1 MSGMSVTGAEAVLDP
16 DGGFAAMLRDEV
28 VAPDGRFDT
37 GILGRLFD
45 AMPLRVTAADAEG
58 RFVYA
63 NRVALAMLGL
73 RLEDVVG
80 RTVRDIL
87 GDDMA
92 DRTTPM
98 LARLA
103 SGETVQWSDWVT
115 YANGSRRHVDQTY
128 SPCFSTSGQLV
139 GFIALIRDTTAL
151 KEREEALEA
160 RIAALNVAEAIN
172 TAIIKTSID
181 PIMVVDEEGIL
192 IDLNP
197 AAMAT
202 FGYSRSNSV
211 GRSIAELI
219 IPPGLRQAH
228 ANGMARYTSTGISRV
243 LDQRITIDAQRAD
256 GSQIP
261 IELTISEIRLPQRRV
276 FTAHLRDLSQARE
289 AERQMEQQR
298 ERLHQAEK
306 LSAMG
311 SLLAGVAHELN
322 NPLAILVAQSTL
334 LMETT
339 SDAGQKRRAERI
351 HAAADRAGRIV
362 KSFLA
367 MARQRPEK
375 REPTQI
381 NELVRATADML
392 AYGLRSHDV
401 TLELDLDPNLPAI
414 VADRDFIG
422 QVIANLVIN
431 AQHALLDMEPPRRVT
446 ISTRR
451 KNGHV
456 RLVVS
461 DNGPG
466 VPEAIA
472 GRIFEPYFTTKPAG
486 VGTGIGLS
494 ICKTVVESHGGSIGL
509 DRSDTGGARF
519 TVLIPVAAGEADH
532 GEVDAPSAAN
542 GLSILVVDD
551 EADVRSSLAEMLE
564 LLGHRVLPAQTAREA
579 LEDGAVLDA
588 DLVFVDL
595 RMPGVDGLRFRDRA
609 IGLNPSLADR
619 VVIMTGDAVEGP
631 GAIARHAG
639 EGTIPTMEKPFT
651 MADVRRVLAAFT

>member
-1 MSGMSVTGAEAVLDP
+1 MSGPLTKATGDAEGDL
-16 DGGFAAMLRDEV
+16 AAMLSDEV
-28 VAPDGRFDT
+28 VAPDGRFDA

-45 AMPLRVTAADAEG
+45 AMPMRVTAADADG

-63 NRVALAMLGL
+63 NRVALDMMNL

-87 GDDMA
+87 GEDMA
-92 DRTTPM
+92 ARTAPTLER
-98 LARLA
+98 LAR
-103 SGETVQWSDWVT
+103 GETVQWSDWVT
-115 YANGSRRHVDQTY
+115 YRNGSRRHVDQTY
-128 SPCFSTSGQLV
+128 SPCFSAGGRLV

-160 RIAALNVAEAIN
+160 RIAALNVAETIS

-181 PIMVVDEEGIL
+181 PIMVVDEEGVL
-192 IDLNP
+192 LDLNP

-202 FGYSRSNSV
+202 FGYSRANAV
-211 GRSIAELI
+211 GRSIADLI
-219 IPPGLRQAH
+219 IPPALRDAH
-228 ANGMARYTSTGISRV
+228 ARGMARYTSTGISRV
-243 LDQRITIDAQRAD
+243 LDQRLTMEAQRAD
-256 GSQIP
+256 GTPLP
-261 IELTISEIRLPQRRV
+261 IELTISEIQLPQRRV
-276 FTAHLRDLSQARE
+276 FTAHLRDLTQARE
-289 AERQMEQQR
+289 AERQVEQQR

-334 LMETT
+334 LMETAA
-339 SDAGQKRRAERI
+339 DAAQRRRAERI

-381 NELVRATADML
+381 NDLVRATADML

-401 TLELDLDPNLPAI
+401 TLDLDLDPNLPSI

-431 AQHALLDMEPPRRVT
+431 AQHALVDMEPPRQVS

-456 RLVVS
+456 RLVVT

-494 ICKTVVESHGGSIGL
+494 ICKTVVESHGGSIAL
-509 DRSDTGGARF
+509 DRSEAGGARF
-519 TVLIPVAAGEADH
+519 TVLIPVAAGEAD
-532 GEVDAPSAAN
+532 AAAAEEPIAQD
-542 GLSILVVDD
+542 GLTILVVDD
-551 EADVRSSLAEMLE
+551 EADVRSRLAEMLE
-564 LLGHRVLPAQTAREA
+564 LLGHHVLPAQTAREA
-579 LEDGAVLDA
+579 LEEGAVLDA

-609 IGLNPSLADR
+609 IALNPRLADR

-639 EGTIPTMEKPFT
+639 EGAVLTMEKPFT
-651 MADVRRVLAAFT
+651 MGDVRRVLSAFV

>member
-1 MSGMSVTGAEAVLDP
+1 MAALGGDATPDLD
-16 DGGFAAMLRDEV
+16 DGFAAMLRDDI
-28 VAPDGRFDT
+28 VAPDGRFDP

-45 AMPLRVTAADAEG
+45 AMPMRVTAADADG

-63 NRVALAMLGL
+63 NRVALAMMDLG
-73 RLEDVVG
+73 LEDVVG
-80 RTVRDIL
+80 RTVREVL

-92 DRTTPM
+92 ERTAPM
-98 LARLA
+98 LAALRK
-103 SGETVQWSDWVT
+103 GETLHWSDWVS
-115 YANGSRRHVDQTY
+115 YRNGTRRFVEQTY
-128 SPCFSTSGQLV
+128 SPYVDREGGLV
-139 GFIALIRDTTAL
+139 GFIAFIRDATAL

-160 RIAALNVAEAIN
+160 RIVALNVAETIN

-181 PIMVVDEEGIL
+181 PIMVVDEEGVL

-334 LMETT
+334 LMETAA
-339 SDAGQKRRAERI
+339 DAGQKRRAERI

-375 REPTQI
+375 RETTQI

-401 TLELDLDPNLPAI
+401 TLDLDLDPNLPAI
-414 VADRDFIG
+414 IADRDFIG

-431 AQHALLDMEPPRRVT
+431 AQHALIDLEPPRKVT

-461 DNGPG
+461 DNGHG
-466 VPEAIA
+466 VPDAIA
-472 GRIFEPYFTTKPAG
+472 GRIFEPYFTTKPSG

-509 DRSDTGGARF
+509 DRSEEGGARF
-519 TVLIPVAAGEADH
+519 TVLIPVAAGDADAAEAA
-532 GEVDAPSAAN
+532 EPAAKS

-551 EADVRSSLAEMLE
+551 EADVRSGLAEMLE

-579 LEDGAVLDA
+579 LEEGAVLDA

-609 IGLNPSLADR
+609 IGLNPGLADR

-639 EGTIPTMEKPFT
+639 DGTIPIMEKPFT

>member
-1 MSGMSVTGAEAVLDP
+1 MSMSGPLTKATGDAEGDL
-16 DGGFAAMLRDEV
+16 AAMLRDEV
-28 VAPDGRFDT
+28 VAPDGRFDA

-45 AMPLRVTAADAEG
+45 AMPMRVTAADADG

-63 NRVALAMLGL
+63 NRVALDMMNL

-87 GDDMA
+87 GEDMA
-92 DRTTPM
+92 ARTAPTLER
-98 LARLA
+98 LAR
-103 SGETVQWSDWVT
+103 GETVQWSDWVT
-115 YANGSRRHVDQTY
+115 YRNGSRRHVDQTY
-128 SPCFSTSGQLV
+128 SPCFSAGGRLV

-160 RIAALNVAEAIN
+160 RIAALNVAETIS

-181 PIMVVDEEGIL
+181 PIMVVDEEGVL
-192 IDLNP
+192 LDLNP

-202 FGYSRSNSV
+202 FGYSRANAV
-211 GRSIAELI
+211 GRSIADLI
-219 IPPGLRQAH
+219 IPPALRDAH
-228 ANGMARYTSTGISRV
+228 ARGMARYTSTGISRV
-243 LDQRITIDAQRAD
+243 LDQRLTMEAQRAD
-256 GSQIP
+256 GTLLP
-261 IELTISEIRLPQRRV
+261 IELTISEIQLPQRRV
-276 FTAHLRDLSQARE
+276 FTAHLRDLTQARE
-289 AERQMEQQR
+289 AERQVEQQR

-334 LMETT
+334 LMETAA
-339 SDAGQKRRAERI
+339 DAAQRRRAERI

-381 NELVRATADML
+381 NDLVRATADML

-401 TLELDLDPNLPAI
+401 TLDLDLDPNLPSI

-431 AQHALLDMEPPRRVT
+431 AQHALVDLEPPRQVS

-494 ICKTVVESHGGSIGL
+494 ICKTVVESHGGSIAL
-509 DRSDTGGARF
+509 DRSEAGGARF
-519 TVLIPVAAGEADH
+519 TVLIPVAAGEAD
-532 GEVDAPSAAN
+532 AAAAEEPIAQD
-542 GLSILVVDD
+542 GLTILVVDD

-564 LLGHRVLPAQTAREA
+564 LLGHHVLPAQTAREA
-579 LEDGAVLDA
+579 LEEGAVLDA

-609 IGLNPSLADR
+609 IALNPRLADR

-639 EGTIPTMEKPFT
+639 EGAVLTMEKPFT
-651 MADVRRVLAAFT
+651 MGDVRRVLSAFV

>member
-1 MSGMSVTGAEAVLDP
+1 MSSASGGAAAEPSDDL
-16 DGGFAAMLRDEV
+16 AAMMREEKL
-28 VAPDGRFDT
+28 APDGRFDT

-45 AMPLRVTAADAEG
+45 AMPMRVTAADAEG

-63 NRVALAMLGL
+63 NRTALAMFGL
-73 RLEDVVG
+73 TLADVVG
-80 RTVRDIL
+80 RTIREIL
-87 GDDMA
+87 GDDMGN
-92 DRTTPM
+92 RTVPM
-98 LARLA
+98 LAALRK
-103 SGETVQWSDWVT
+103 GETLQWSDWVT
-115 YANGSRRHVDQTY
+115 YGDGTRRYVEQVYAPCTDQH
-128 SPCFSTSGQLV
+128 GGLV

-151 KEREEALEA
+151 KQREEALEA

-181 PIMVVDEEGIL
+181 PIMVVDEDGVL

-211 GRSIAELI
+211 GRPISELI
-219 IPPGLRQAH
+219 IPPAMRQAH
-228 ANGMARYTSTGISRV
+228 AAGMARYTASGISRV
-243 LDQRITIDAQRAD
+243 LDQRMTMEGQRAD
-256 GSQIP
+256 GSLIP

-334 LMETT
+334 LMETAT
-339 SDAGQKRRAERI
+339 DGGQKRRAERI

-375 REPTQI
+375 RETTQL
-381 NELVRATADML
+381 NDLVRAAAEML

-401 TLELDLDPNLPAI
+401 TLDLDLDPDLPVI
-414 VADRDFIG
+414 VADQDFIG
-422 QVIANLVIN
+422 QVVANLVIN
-431 AQHALLDMEPPRRVT
+431 AQHALVDMEPPRLVT
-446 ISTRR
+446 VATRR

-456 RLVVS
+456 RLVIS

-472 GRIFEPYFTTKPAG
+472 GRIFDPYFTTKPAG

-494 ICKTVVESHGGSIGL
+494 ICKSIVESHGGSIAL
-509 DRSDTGGARF
+509 DRSEEGGARF
-519 TVLIPVAAGEADH
+519 TVLLPAASSAA
-532 GEVDAPSAAN
+532 DAPAAEDTVPSG
-542 GLSILVVDD
+542 GLTILVVDD
-551 EADVRSSLAEMLE
+551 EADVRASLAEMLE
-564 LLGHRVLPAQTAREA
+564 LFGHTILPAQTAREA
-579 LEDGAVLDA
+579 LEDEAILAA

-595 RMPGVDGLRFRDRA
+595 RMPGIDGLKFRDRA
-609 IGLNPSLADR
+609 VALNPRLADR

-631 GAIARHAG
+631 GAVERHAG
-639 EGTIPTMEKPFT
+639 EGTIMIMEKPFT
-651 MADVRRVLAAFT
+651 LQDVRRVLEVFI

>member
-1 MSGMSVTGAEAVLDP
+1 MV
-16 DGGFAAMLRDEV
+16 RDEV
-28 VAPDGRFDT
+28 LAPGGRFDT
-37 GILGRLFD
+37 GVLGRLFD
-45 AMPLRVTAADAEG
+45 AMPMRVTAADAEG

-63 NRVALAMLGL
+63 NRAALAMFDLSL
-73 RLEDVVG
+73 DQVVG
-80 RTVRDIL
+80 RTVREIL
-87 GDDMA
+87 GEDMA
-92 DRTTPM
+92 ARTTPLIAT
-98 LARLA
+98 LAG
-103 SGETVQWSDWVT
+103 GEPVQWSDWVT
-115 YANGSRRHVDQTY
+115 YANGARRHVEQVY
-128 SPCFSTSGQLV
+128 APCFDRGGGLV

-160 RIAALNVAEAIN
+160 RLAALNVAEAIN

-181 PIMVVDEEGIL
+181 PIMVVDEEGVL

-211 GRSIAELI
+211 GRPISELI
-219 IPPGLRQAH
+219 IPPSLRQAH
-228 ANGMARYTSTGISRV
+228 AEGMARYTASGISRV
-243 LDQRITIDAQRAD
+243 LDQRLTLEAQRAD
-256 GSQIP
+256 GSVIP

-334 LMETT
+334 LMETA

-375 REPTQI
+375 RETTQL
-381 NELVRATADML
+381 NDLVRSAADML

-401 TLELDLDPNLPAI
+401 TLDLDLDPNLPVI
-414 VADRDFIG
+414 VADQDFIG
-422 QVIANLVIN
+422 QVVANLVIN
-431 AQHALLDMEPPRRVT
+431 AQHALVDMEPPRVVS
-446 ISTRR
+446 IATRR

-466 VPEAIA
+466 VPDAIA
-472 GRIFEPYFTTKPAG
+472 GRIFDPYFTTKPAG

-494 ICKTVVESHGGSIGL
+494 ICKSIIESHGGSIAL
-509 DRSDTGGARF
+509 DRSEEGGARF
-519 TVLIPVAAGEADH
+519 TVLLPAALPPAPAEAP
-532 GEVDAPSAAN
+532 EEPARPE
-542 GLSILVVDD
+542 GLTILVVDD
-551 EADVRSSLAEMLE
+551 EADVRASLAEMLE
-564 LLGHRVLPAQTAREA
+564 LFGHRILPAQTAREA
-579 LEDGAVLDA
+579 LEEGAIQAA

-595 RMPGVDGLRFRDRA
+595 RMPGIDGLKFRDRA
-609 IGLNPSLADR
+609 VALNPRLADR

-631 GAIARHAG
+631 GAIERHAG
-639 EGTIPTMEKPFT
+639 DETIPVMEKPFT
-651 MADVRRVLAAFT
+651 LADVRRILSAFI

>member
-1 MSGMSVTGAEAVLDP
+1 MSSASGGAAADSGNDL
-16 DGGFAAMLRDEV
+16 AAMVRDEV
-28 VAPDGRFDT
+28 LAPGGRFDT
-37 GILGRLFD
+37 GVLGRLFD
-45 AMPLRVTAADAEG
+45 AMPMRVTAADAEG

-63 NRVALAMLGL
+63 NRAALAMFDLSL
-73 RLEDVVG
+73 DQVVG
-80 RTVRDIL
+80 RTVREIL
-87 GDDMA
+87 GEDMA
-92 DRTTPM
+92 ARTTPLIAT
-98 LARLA
+98 LAG
-103 SGETVQWSDWVT
+103 GEPVQWSDWVT
-115 YANGSRRHVDQTY
+115 YANGARRHVEQVY
-128 SPCFSTSGQLV
+128 APCFDRGGGLV

-160 RIAALNVAEAIN
+160 RLAALNVAEAIN

-181 PIMVVDEEGIL
+181 PIMVVDEEGVL

-211 GRSIAELI
+211 GRPISELI
-219 IPPGLRQAH
+219 IPPSLRQAH
-228 ANGMARYTSTGISRV
+228 AEGMARYTASGISRV
-243 LDQRITIDAQRAD
+243 LDQRLTLEAQRAD
-256 GSQIP
+256 GSVIP

-334 LMETT
+334 LMETA

-375 REPTQI
+375 RETTQL
-381 NELVRATADML
+381 NDLVRSAADML

-401 TLELDLDPNLPAI
+401 TLDLDLDPNLPVI
-414 VADRDFIG
+414 VADQDFIG
-422 QVIANLVIN
+422 QVVANLVIN
-431 AQHALLDMEPPRRVT
+431 AQHALVDMEPPRVVS
-446 ISTRR
+446 IATRR

-466 VPEAIA
+466 VPDAIA
-472 GRIFEPYFTTKPAG
+472 GRIFDPYFTTKPAG

-494 ICKTVVESHGGSIGL
+494 ICKSIIESHGGSIAL
-509 DRSDTGGARF
+509 DRSEEGGARF
-519 TVLIPVAAGEADH
+519 TVLLPAALPPAPAEAP
-532 GEVDAPSAAN
+532 EEPARPE
-542 GLSILVVDD
+542 GLTILVVDD
-551 EADVRSSLAEMLE
+551 EADVRASLAEMLE
-564 LLGHRVLPAQTAREA
+564 LFGHRILPAQTAREA
-579 LEDGAVLDA
+579 LEEGAIQAA

-595 RMPGVDGLRFRDRA
+595 RMPGIDGLKFRDRA
-609 IGLNPSLADR
+609 VALNPRLADR

-631 GAIARHAG
+631 GAIERHAG
-639 EGTIPTMEKPFT
+639 DETIPVMEKPFT
-651 MADVRRVLAAFT
+651 LADVRRILSAFI

>member
-1 MSGMSVTGAEAVLDP
+1 MIVSSASGGAAAQSGD
-16 DGGFAAMLRDEV
+16 DIAAMVRDEGL
-28 VAPDGRFDT
+28 APGGRFDT
-37 GILGRLFD
+37 GVLGRLFD
-45 AMPLRVTAADAEG
+45 ALPMRVTAADAEG
-58 RFVYA
+58 RYVYA
-63 NRVALAMLGL
+63 NRAALAMFDLTL
-73 RLEDVVG
+73 DQVVG

-87 GDDMA
+87 GDEMA
-92 DRTTPM
+92 ARILPL
-98 LARLA
+98 LATLA
-103 SGETVQWSDWVT
+103 GGEPVQWGDWVT
-115 YANGSRRHVDQTY
+115 YANGARRHVEQVY
-128 SPCFSTSGQLV
+128 APCFDRGGGLV

-160 RIAALNVAEAIN
+160 RLAALNVAETIN

-181 PIMVVDEEGIL
+181 PIMVVDEEGVL

-211 GRSIAELI
+211 GRPISELI
-219 IPPGLRQAH
+219 IPPSMRRAH
-228 ANGMARYTSTGISRV
+228 AEGMARYTASGISRV
-243 LDQRITIDAQRAD
+243 LDQRMSMEAQRAD
-256 GSQIP
+256 GSIIP

-334 LMETT
+334 LMETAT
-339 SDAGQKRRAERI
+339 DAGQKRRAERI

-375 REPTQI
+375 RETTQL
-381 NELVRATADML
+381 NDLVRAAAEML

-401 TLELDLDPNLPAI
+401 TLDLDLDPDLPVI
-414 VADRDFIG
+414 VADQDFIG
-422 QVIANLVIN
+422 QVVANLVIN
-431 AQHALLDMEPPRRVT
+431 AQHALVDMEPPRVVS
-446 ISTRR
+446 IATRR

-472 GRIFEPYFTTKPAG
+472 GRVFDPYFTTKPAG

-494 ICKTVVESHGGSIGL
+494 ICKSIIESHGGSIAL
-509 DRSDTGGARF
+509 DRSEEGGARF
-519 TVLIPVAAGEADH
+519 TVLLPAALPA
-532 GEVDAPSAAN
+532 APAKEPEEPARPE
-542 GLSILVVDD
+542 GLTILVVDD
-551 EADVRSSLAEMLE
+551 ETDVRASLAEMLE
-564 LLGHRVLPAQTAREA
+564 LFGHRILPAQTAREA
-579 LEDGAVLDA
+579 LEEGSIQAA

-595 RMPGVDGLRFRDRA
+595 RMPGIDGLKFRDRA
-609 IGLNPSLADR
+609 VALNPRLADR

-631 GAIARHAG
+631 GAIERHAG
-639 EGTIPTMEKPFT
+639 DDTILVMEKPFT
-651 MADVRRVLAAFT
+651 LADVRRILSAFT

>member
-1 MSGMSVTGAEAVLDP
+1 MAEADQLVDS
-16 DGGFAAMLRDEV
+16 GAAAPFDRLFEDSV
-28 VAPDGRFDT
+28 VAPGGRLDPT
-37 GILGRLFD
+37 VLGRLFE
-45 AMPLRVTAADAEG
+45 AMPMRVTALDAG
-58 RFVYA
+58 QRFVFA
-63 NRVALAMLGL
+63 NRATLAMLGK
-73 RLEDVVG
+73 RADEVVG
-80 RTVRDIL
+80 HTVREVFGAAVDE
-87 GDDMA
+87 
-92 DRTTPM
+92 RSKVFE
-98 LARLA
+98 ARLA
-103 SGETVQWSDWVT
+103 KGEVVRWADWVVYASGE
-115 YANGSRRHVDQTY
+115 RRHVEHLY
-128 SPCFSTSGQLV
+128 SPCFGQA
-139 GFIALIRDTTAL
+139 GELIGYISFVRDTTDL

-160 RIAALNVAEAIN
+160 RIAALNIAETIN

-181 PIMVVDEEGIL
+181 PIMVVDEAGTL

-202 FGYSRSNSV
+202 FGYSRGNSV
-211 GRSIAELI
+211 GRPIAELI
-219 IPPGLRQAH
+219 IPPAQRPAH
-228 ANGMARYTSTGISRV
+228 AAGMARYLAGGRGRM
-243 LDQRITIDAQRAD
+243 LDQRVSMEAQRAD
-256 GSQIP
+256 GSLLP

-276 FTAHLRDLSQARE
+276 FTAHLRDLTQARE

-334 LMETT
+334 LMET
-339 SDAGQKRRAERI
+339 SADPGQKRRAERI

-375 REPTQI
+375 REPTQV
-381 NELVRATADML
+381 NDLVRATADLL

-401 TLELDLDPNLPAI
+401 MLELDLDPRLPEI

-431 AQHALLDMEPPRRVT
+431 AQHALLDMDAPRRVT
-446 ISTRR
+446 IATRR
-451 KNGHV
+451 TNGHV

-466 VPEAIA
+466 VPDAIA
-472 GRIFEPYFTTKPAG
+472 ARIFDPYFTTKPAG

-494 ICKTVVESHGGSIGL
+494 ICKTVVESHGGSIAA
-509 DRSDTGGARF
+509 DRSDAGGARF
-519 TVLIPVAAGEADH
+519 TVLLPAAAGDSGIDDAEAP
-532 GEVDAPSAAN
+532 EAAD

-564 LLGHRVLPAQTAREA
+564 LLGHRVLPAQAAREA

-595 RMPGVDGLRFRDRA
+595 RMPGIDGLRFRDRA
-609 IGLNPSLADR
+609 IALNPRLADR

-639 EGTIPTMEKPFT
+639 EGAVPTMEKPFT
-651 MADVRRVLAAFT
+651 LADVRRVLAGFV

>member
-1 MSGMSVTGAEAVLDP
+1 MSSASGGAAAEPGDDL
-16 DGGFAAMLRDEV
+16 AAMMREEGL
-28 VAPDGRFDT
+28 APDGRFDT
-37 GILGRLFD
+37 GTLGRLFD
-45 AMPLRVTAADAEG
+45 AMPMRVTAADAEG

-63 NRVALAMLGL
+63 NRTALAMFGL
-73 RLEDVVG
+73 ALSDVVG
-80 RTVRDIL
+80 RTVREVL
-87 GDDMA
+87 GDDMG
-92 DRTTPM
+92 DRTAPM
-98 LARLA
+98 LDALRQ
-103 SGETVQWSDWVT
+103 GEPLQWSDWVT
-115 YANGSRRHVDQTY
+115 YGNGMRRYVEQLY
-128 SPCFSTSGQLV
+128 SPCFDRQGALV
-139 GFIALIRDTTAL
+139 GFIAFIRDITAL

-160 RIAALNVAEAIN
+160 RVAALNVAETIN

-181 PIMVVDEEGIL
+181 PIMVVDEEGVL

-202 FGYSRSNSV
+202 FGYARSNSV
-211 GRSIAELI
+211 GRPISELI
-219 IPPGLRQAH
+219 IPPSMRRAH
-228 ANGMARYTSTGISRV
+228 AEGMARYTSSGISRV
-243 LDQRITIDAQRAD
+243 LDQRMAMEAQRAD
-256 GSQIP
+256 GTIIP

-276 FTAHLRDLSQARE
+276 FTAHLRDLSQVRE

-334 LMETT
+334 LMETAN
-339 SDAGQKRRAERI
+339 DAGQKRRAERI

-375 REPTQI
+375 RETTQL
-381 NELVRATADML
+381 NDLVRAAAEML

-401 TLELDLDPNLPAI
+401 TLDLDLDPDLPVI
-414 VADRDFIG
+414 VADQDFIG
-422 QVIANLVIN
+422 QVVANLVIN
-431 AQHALLDMEPPRRVT
+431 AQHALVDMEPPRVVS
-446 ISTRR
+446 IATRR

-472 GRIFEPYFTTKPAG
+472 GRIFDPYFTTKPAG

-494 ICKTVVESHGGSIGL
+494 ICKSIVESHGGSIAL
-509 DRSDTGGARF
+509 DRSEEGGARF
-519 TVLIPVAAGEADH
+519 TVLLPAA
-532 GEVDAPSAAN
+532 VSAAASPDAEEPARPE
-542 GLSILVVDD
+542 GLTILVVDD
-551 EADVRSSLAEMLE
+551 ETDVRASLAEMLE
-564 LLGHRVLPAQTAREA
+564 LFGHTILPAQTAREA
-579 LEDGAVLDA
+579 LEEGAILAA

-595 RMPGVDGLRFRDRA
+595 RMPGIDGLRFRDRA
-609 IGLNPSLADR
+609 LALNPRLADR

-631 GAIARHAG
+631 GAIERHAG
-639 EGTIPTMEKPFT
+639 DDAILVMEKPFT
-651 MADVRRVLAAFT
+651 LQDVRRILAAFI

>member
-1 MSGMSVTGAEAVLDP
+1 MTALGGDTTPELDVGIATMIH
-16 DGGFAAMLRDEV
+16 DDV
-28 VAPDGRFDT
+28 VAPGGRFDP

-45 AMPLRVTAADAEG
+45 AVPMRVTAADAGG

-63 NRVALAMLGL
+63 NRAALAMMDTT
-73 RLEDVVG
+73 LEEVVG
-80 RTVRDIL
+80 RTVREVL

-92 DRTTPM
+92 ERTAPM
-98 LARLA
+98 LSSLRA
-103 SGETVQWSDWVT
+103 GETLQWSDWVT
-115 YANGSRRHVDQTY
+115 YRNGARHYVEQTY
-128 SPCFSTSGQLV
+128 SPCFGREGGLV
-139 GFIALIRDTTAL
+139 GFIAFIRDATVL

-160 RIAALNVAEAIN
+160 RIAALNVAETIS

-181 PIMVVDEEGIL
+181 PIMMVDEEGVL

-211 GRSIAELI
+211 GRPIAELI

-228 ANGMARYTSTGISRV
+228 ANGMERYTTTGISRV

-256 GSQIP
+256 GSLIP
-261 IELTISEIRLPQRRV
+261 IELTISEIQLPQRRV
-276 FTAHLRDLSQARE
+276 FTAHLRDLSKARE

-334 LMETT
+334 LMETAA
-339 SDAGQKRRAERI
+339 DAGQRRRAERI

-367 MARQRPEK
+367 MARQRPER
-375 REPTQI
+375 RETTQI

-431 AQHALLDMEPPRRVT
+431 AQHALVDMEPPRHVS

-472 GRIFEPYFTTKPAG
+472 ARIFEPYFTTKPAG

-509 DRSDTGGARF
+509 DRSETGGARF
-519 TVLIPVAAGEADH
+519 TVLIPVAAAEM
-532 GEVDAPSAAN
+532 DATATEEPAARD
-542 GLSILVVDD
+542 GLTVLVVDD

-564 LLGHRVLPAQTAREA
+564 LLGHHV
-579 LEDGAVLDA
+579 A

-609 IGLNPSLADR
+609 IALNPRLADR

-639 EGTIPTMEKPFT
+639 EGAIPTMEKPFT
-651 MADVRRVLAAFT
+651 MGDVRRVLAAFV

>member
-1 MSGMSVTGAEAVLDP
+1 MSGPLTKATGDAEGDL
-16 DGGFAAMLRDEV
+16 AAMLRDEV
-28 VAPDGRFDT
+28 VAPDGRFDA

-45 AMPLRVTAADAEG
+45 AMPMRVTAADADG

-63 NRVALAMLGL
+63 NRVALDMMNL

-87 GDDMA
+87 GEDMA
-92 DRTTPM
+92 ARTAPTLER
-98 LARLA
+98 LAR
-103 SGETVQWSDWVT
+103 GETVQWSDWVT
-115 YANGSRRHVDQTY
+115 YRNGSRRHVDQTY
-128 SPCFSTSGQLV
+128 SPCFAAGGRLV

-160 RIAALNVAEAIN
+160 RIAALNVAETIS

-181 PIMVVDEEGIL
+181 PIMVVDEEGVL
-192 IDLNP
+192 LDLNP

-202 FGYSRSNSV
+202 FGYSRANAV
-211 GRSIAELI
+211 GRSIADLI
-219 IPPGLRQAH
+219 IPPALRDAH
-228 ANGMARYTSTGISRV
+228 ARGMARYTSTGISRV
-243 LDQRITIDAQRAD
+243 LDQRLTMEAQRAD
-256 GSQIP
+256 GTLLP
-261 IELTISEIRLPQRRV
+261 IELTISEIQLPQRRV
-276 FTAHLRDLSQARE
+276 FTAHLRDLTQARE
-289 AERQMEQQR
+289 AERQVEQQR

-334 LMETT
+334 LMETAA
-339 SDAGQKRRAERI
+339 DAAQRRRAERI

-381 NELVRATADML
+381 NDLVRATADML

-401 TLELDLDPNLPAI
+401 TLDLDLDPSLPSI

-431 AQHALLDMEPPRRVT
+431 AQHALVDMEPPRQVS

-494 ICKTVVESHGGSIGL
+494 ICKTVVESHGGSIAL
-509 DRSDTGGARF
+509 DRSEAGGARF
-519 TVLIPVAAGEADH
+519 TVLIPVAAGEAD
-532 GEVDAPSAAN
+532 AAAAEEPTAQD
-542 GLSILVVDD
+542 GLTILVVDD

-564 LLGHRVLPAQTAREA
+564 LLGHHVLPAQTAREA
-579 LEDGAVLDA
+579 LEEGAVLDA

-609 IGLNPSLADR
+609 IALNPRLADR

-639 EGTIPTMEKPFT
+639 EGAVLTMEKPFT
-651 MADVRRVLAAFT
+651 MGDVRRVLSAFV

>member
-1 MSGMSVTGAEAVLDP
+1 MSGPLTGATGDAEGDL
-16 DGGFAAMLRDEV
+16 AAMLRDEV
-28 VAPDGRFDT
+28 VAPDGRFDA

-45 AMPLRVTAADAEG
+45 AMPMRVTAADADG

-63 NRVALAMLGL
+63 NRVALDMMNL

-87 GDDMA
+87 GEDMA
-92 DRTTPM
+92 ARTAPTLER
-98 LARLA
+98 LAR
-103 SGETVQWSDWVT
+103 GETVQWSDWVT
-115 YANGSRRHVDQTY
+115 YRNGSRRHVDQTY
-128 SPCFSTSGQLV
+128 SPCFSAGGRLV

-160 RIAALNVAEAIN
+160 RIAALNVAETIS

-181 PIMVVDEEGIL
+181 PIMVVDEEGVL
-192 IDLNP
+192 LDLNP

-202 FGYSRSNSV
+202 FGYSRANAV
-211 GRSIAELI
+211 GRSIADLI
-219 IPPGLRQAH
+219 IPPALRDAH
-228 ANGMARYTSTGISRV
+228 ARGMARYTSTGISRV
-243 LDQRITIDAQRAD
+243 LDQRLTMEAQRAD
-256 GSQIP
+256 GTLLP
-261 IELTISEIRLPQRRV
+261 IELTISEIQLPQRRV
-276 FTAHLRDLSQARE
+276 FTAHLRDLTQARE
-289 AERQMEQQR
+289 AERQVEQQR

-334 LMETT
+334 LMETAA
-339 SDAGQKRRAERI
+339 DAAQRRRAERI

-381 NELVRATADML
+381 NDLVRATADML

-401 TLELDLDPNLPAI
+401 TLDLDLDPNLPSI

-431 AQHALLDMEPPRRVT
+431 AQHALVDMEPPRQVS

-494 ICKTVVESHGGSIGL
+494 ICKTVVESHGGSIAL
-509 DRSDTGGARF
+509 DRSEAGGARF
-519 TVLIPVAAGEADH
+519 TVLIPVAAGEAD
-532 GEVDAPSAAN
+532 AAAAEEPTAQD
-542 GLSILVVDD
+542 GLTILVVDD

-564 LLGHRVLPAQTAREA
+564 LLGHHVLPAQTAREA
-579 LEDGAVLDA
+579 LEEGAVLDA

-609 IGLNPSLADR
+609 IALNPRLADR

-639 EGTIPTMEKPFT
+639 EGAVLTMEKPFT
-651 MADVRRVLAAFT
+651 MGDVRRVLSAFV

>member
-1 MSGMSVTGAEAVLDP
+1 MSGPLTKATGDAEGDL
-16 DGGFAAMLRDEV
+16 AAMLRDEV
-28 VAPDGRFDT
+28 VAPDGRFDA

-45 AMPLRVTAADAEG
+45 AMPMRVTAADADG

-63 NRVALAMLGL
+63 NRVALDMMNL

-87 GDDMA
+87 GEDMA
-92 DRTTPM
+92 ARTAPTLER
-98 LARLA
+98 LAR
-103 SGETVQWSDWVT
+103 GETVQWSDWVT
-115 YANGSRRHVDQTY
+115 YRNGSRRHVDQTY
-128 SPCFSTSGQLV
+128 SPCFSAGGRLV

-160 RIAALNVAEAIN
+160 RIAALNVAETIS

-181 PIMVVDEEGIL
+181 PIMVVDEEGVL
-192 IDLNP
+192 LDLNP

-202 FGYSRSNSV
+202 FGYSRANAV
-211 GRSIAELI
+211 GRSIADLI
-219 IPPGLRQAH
+219 IPPALRDAH
-228 ANGMARYTSTGISRV
+228 ARGMARYTSTGISRV
-243 LDQRITIDAQRAD
+243 LDQRLTMEAQRAD
-256 GSQIP
+256 GTLLP
-261 IELTISEIRLPQRRV
+261 IELTISEIQLPQRRV
-276 FTAHLRDLSQARE
+276 FTAHLRDLTQARE
-289 AERQMEQQR
+289 AERQVEQQR

-334 LMETT
+334 LMETAA
-339 SDAGQKRRAERI
+339 DAAQRRRAERI

-381 NELVRATADML
+381 NDLVRATADML

-401 TLELDLDPNLPAI
+401 TLDLDLDPNLPSI

-431 AQHALLDMEPPRRVT
+431 AQHALVDMEPPRQVS

-494 ICKTVVESHGGSIGL
+494 ICKTVVESHGGSIAL
-509 DRSDTGGARF
+509 DRSEAGGARF
-519 TVLIPVAAGEADH
+519 TVLIPVAAGEAD
-532 GEVDAPSAAN
+532 AAAAEEPTAQD
-542 GLSILVVDD
+542 GLTILVVDD

-564 LLGHRVLPAQTAREA
+564 LLGHHVLPAQTAREA
-579 LEDGAVLDA
+579 LEEGAVLDA

-609 IGLNPSLADR
+609 IALNPRLADR

-639 EGTIPTMEKPFT
+639 EGAVLTMEKPFT
-651 MADVRRVLAAFT
+651 MGDVRRVLSAFV

>member
-1 MSGMSVTGAEAVLDP
+1 MSAAGGETISDLQ
-16 DGGFAAMLRDEV
+16 DGVAAMMRDEV
-28 VAPDGRFDT
+28 VAPGGRFDT

-45 AMPLRVTAADAEG
+45 AIPMRVTAADAEG

-63 NRVALAMLGL
+63 NRAALAMFGL
-73 RLEDVVG
+73 TLEAVVG
-80 RTVRDIL
+80 HTVRDIL
-87 GDDMA
+87 GEA
-92 DRTTPM
+92 LAARTAAM
-98 LARLA
+98 LVALRK
-103 SGETVQWSDWVT
+103 GETPQWSDWVT
-115 YANGSRRHVDQTY
+115 DANGARRYLEQAY
-128 SPCFSTSGQLV
+128 APCFDSQDALV
-139 GFIALIRDTTAL
+139 GFIALTRDITAL

-160 RIAALNVAEAIN
+160 RLAALNVAETIN

-202 FGYSRSNSV
+202 FGFARSHAV
-211 GRSIAELI
+211 GRPISDLI
-219 IPPGLRQAH
+219 IPPAMRRAH
-228 ANGMARYTSTGISRV
+228 ADGMARYTRTGISRV
-243 LDQRITIDAQRAD
+243 LDQRMSMEAQRAD
-256 GSQIP
+256 GSLIP
-261 IELTISEIRLPQRRV
+261 IELTISEISLPQRRV
-276 FTAHLRDLSQARE
+276 FTAHLRDLSQVRE

-298 ERLHQAEK
+298 DRLHQAEK

-334 LMETT
+334 LMETAV
-339 SDAGQKRRAERI
+339 DAAQKRRAERI

-375 REPTQI
+375 RETAQL
-381 NELVRATADML
+381 NDLVRATAEML

-401 TLELDLDPNLPAI
+401 TLELDLDPHLPTI
-414 VADRDFIG
+414 LADQDFIG
-422 QVIANLVIN
+422 QVVANLVIN
-431 AQHALLDMEPPRRVT
+431 AQHALIEMEPPRRVT
-446 ISTRR
+446 IATRR

-472 GRIFEPYFTTKPAG
+472 GRIFDPYFTTKPAG

-494 ICKTVVESHGGSIGL
+494 ICKSIVESHGGSIAL
-509 DRSDTGGARF
+509 DRSEDGGARF
-519 TVLIPVAAGEADH
+519 TVLLPAAVPADADAEAEGPADR
-532 GEVDAPSAAN
+532 D
-542 GLSILVVDD
+542 GLTILVVDD
-551 EADVRSSLAEMLE
+551 EADVGASLAEMLE
-564 LLGHRVLPAQTAREA
+564 LFGHRVLPAQTAREA
-579 LEDGAVLDA
+579 LDEGAIAEA

-595 RMPGVDGLRFRDRA
+595 RMPGIDGLKFRDKA
-609 IGLNPSLADR
+609 IALNPRLADR

-631 GAIARHAG
+631 GAIERHAG
-639 EGTIPTMEKPFT
+639 DGTIPVMEKPFT
-651 MADVRRVLAAFT
+651 LNDVRRILAAFA